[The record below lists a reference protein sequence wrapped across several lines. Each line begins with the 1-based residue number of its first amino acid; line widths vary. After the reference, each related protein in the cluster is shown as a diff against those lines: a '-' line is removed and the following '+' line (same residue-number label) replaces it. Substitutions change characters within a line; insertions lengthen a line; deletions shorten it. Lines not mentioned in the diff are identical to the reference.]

1 MYLLDTNICIAILK
15 GNENVIS
22 QFHEKHKSCYLSTLV
37 LAELYKGVYCSTKL
51 ERNLDNLKNF
61 ANLLPMIDFDEKAAI
76 EFGKIQNELRKI
88 GKPTGQLDAL
98 IAAVA
103 ISQNYILVT
112 DNTRDFENIAN
123 LILENWLKS

>member
-15 GNENVIS
+15 ANENVVS
-22 QFHEKHKSCYLSTLV
+22 QFHEKYQSCYLSSLV
-37 LAELYKGVYCSTKL
+37 LAELYKGVYCSTKV
-51 ERNLDNLKNF
+51 ERNLDNLKKF
-61 ANLLPMIDFDEKAAI
+61 ANLLAMIDFDEKAAI

-112 DNTRDFENIAN
+112 DNTRDFENITN